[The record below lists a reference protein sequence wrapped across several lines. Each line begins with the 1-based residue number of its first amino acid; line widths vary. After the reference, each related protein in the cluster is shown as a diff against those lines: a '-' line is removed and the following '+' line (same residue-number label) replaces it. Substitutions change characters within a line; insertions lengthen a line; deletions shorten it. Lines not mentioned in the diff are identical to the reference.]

1 MAKQKKSSPQVRQ
14 ELTGLERLGL
24 RVSSMIN
31 HPLAQTQRWVTIHR
45 LDTDAEGDWEEVI
58 GMLTE
63 TPELD
68 LTFND
73 DESVTVRWEPQSPD
87 DRDDLVVEK
96 DWEEEKLEE
105 EAPF

>member
-1 MAKQKKSSPQVRQ
+1 MAKQNQTAPKQRQ
-14 ELTGLERLGL
+14 EMTCLERLGL

-31 HPLAQTQRWVTIHR
+31 HPIAQTQRWVTIHR
-45 LDTDAEGDWEEVI
+45 LDTDGEAEWEEVM
-58 GMLTE
+58 GLLAE

-73 DESVTVRWEPQSPD
+73 DGSVTVRWERSAVQE
-87 DRDDLVVEK
+87 RDDFVVEK
-96 DWEEEKLEE
+96 DSEVAVVE

>member
-1 MAKQKKSSPQVRQ
+1 MSKQNKTAPTQRQ
-14 ELTGLERLGL
+14 EMTGLERLGL

-31 HPLAQTQRWVTIHR
+31 HPIAQTQRWVTIHR
-45 LDTDAEGDWEEVI
+45 LGTDGESEWEEVI
-58 GMLTE
+58 GLLAE

-73 DESVTVRWEPQSPD
+73 DGTVTVRWERSALQE
-87 DRDDLVVEK
+87 RDDFIMEDDSEVE
-96 DWEEEKLEE
+96 LEE

>member
-1 MAKQKKSSPQVRQ
+1 MTKQKKSAAHARQ
-14 ELTGLERLGL
+14 EMTGLERLSL
-24 RVSSMIN
+24 RVSSMVN

-45 LDTDAEGDWEEVI
+45 LDTDGEAEWEEVM
-58 GMLTE
+58 GLLVE

-73 DESVTVRWEPQSPD
+73 DESVTVRWEQQSAE
-87 DRDDLVVEK
+87 DRDDLVVER

>member
-1 MAKQKKSSPQVRQ
+1 MVKSKKEAPQQRQ
-14 ELTGLERLGL
+14 EISGVERLGL

-45 LDTDAEGDWEEVI
+45 LDTDGEAEWEEVM
-58 GMLTE
+58 GLLVA

-68 LTFND
+68 MTFND
-73 DESVTVRWEPQSPD
+73 DGTVTARWGQSVLQERNDFVIEEDSE
-87 DRDDLVVEK
+87 VEV
-96 DWEEEKLEE
+96 E

>member
-1 MAKQKKSSPQVRQ
+1 MREQKGSGAQKSQ
-14 ELTGLERLGL
+14 EMSGLERLSL

-31 HPLAQTQRWVTIHR
+31 HPIAQIQRWVTIHR
-45 LDTDAEGDWEEVI
+45 LDTDGEAEWEEVI
-58 GMLTE
+58 GLLAE

-73 DESVTVRWEPQSPD
+73 DGTVTVRWERSALQE
-87 DRDDLVVEK
+87 RDDFIIEEDSEVEV
-96 DWEEEKLEE
+96 EE

>member
-1 MAKQKKSSPQVRQ
+1 MSKQSKVAPKQRQ
-14 ELTGLERLGL
+14 EMTGLERLSL

-45 LDTDAEGDWEEVI
+45 LDTDGEAEWEEVM
-58 GMLTE
+58 GLLVE

-68 LTFND
+68 LTFSD
-73 DESVTVRWEPQSPD
+73 DGSVTVRWEQSAAQ
-87 DRDDLVVEK
+87 DRDDFIIEK
-96 DWEEEKLEE
+96 ESETEVEE